1 MGLSKTRIHTCRLS
15 KFLGTGKAS
24 VGMKVEIN
32 SIKQVH
38 KLRDSVLS
46 GDLDRCLNAAIAK
59 MDPSCQELVVEKRE
73 FFDFYES
80 TILSFTEFTPHQL
93 ERLT

>member
-1 MGLSKTRIHTCRLS
+1 MSVPTTRIHICRPS
-15 KFLGTGKAS
+15 EFHGTVKAS
-24 VGMKVEIN
+24 VGMKVEIT

-38 KLRDSVLS
+38 QLRDIVLS
-46 GDLDRCLNAAIAK
+46 GDLDTCLNAAIAK
-59 MDPSCQELVVEKRE
+59 MDPNCQELVVEKRE

-93 ERLT
+93 ERLS